1 MSAIDKD
8 IVRSRLARLQY
19 HLARIDERCP
29 GTLDE
34 LMSSADARDIVAHN
48 LEKSIQVCIDICT
61 HICAAHGRST
71 QTAVESFGVMVD
83 LGLLDGGL
91 SGRLGK
97 AVGFRNISVHEYA
110 EIDWAI
116 VFRIAVNDIQ
126 DLKQFGRA
134 LAALV
139 SE

>member
-1 MSAIDKD
+1 MIAIDKD

-29 GTLDE
+29 GTLGE
-34 LMSSADARDIVAHN
+34 LIASPDVQDIIAHN
-48 LEKSIQVCIDICT
+48 LEKSIQVCIDIST

-71 QTAVESFGVMVD
+71 ETAVESFGILVE
-83 LGLLDGGL
+83 LGLLDDGL

-110 EIDWAI
+110 EVDWAI
-116 VFRIAVNDIQ
+116 VFRIASDDIQ
-126 DLKQFGRA
+126 DLKEFGRA
-134 LAALV
+134 VASLV